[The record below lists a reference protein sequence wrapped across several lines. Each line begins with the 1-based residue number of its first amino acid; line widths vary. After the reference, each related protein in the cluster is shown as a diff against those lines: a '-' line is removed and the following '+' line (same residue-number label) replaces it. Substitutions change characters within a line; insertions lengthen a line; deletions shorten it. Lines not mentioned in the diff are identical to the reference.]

1 MDRLKVLQAL
11 TEGRIVPLFYHPD
24 SDTAFQIA
32 AACYRGGARVV
43 EFTNRGPFAHEVF
56 AALRKQLW
64 KDLPGML
71 LGVGSVQDSGTA
83 SLYMQMGANF
93 VVTPL
98 LRTDVIS
105 TCNRR
110 KVAVIPGVSTSSEIG
125 VAEEMGCELVKIT
138 PGDVLGPA
146 FLKAHLAPCPW
157 TRAMISG
164 GVTPDEGN
172 LKAWFQAGAACVGM
186 GSKLITADITER
198 RDWTSLEQTV
208 RRTVELT
215 GQF

>member
-1 MDRLKVLQAL
+1 MDRLKVLQSL
-11 TEGRIVPLFYHPD
+11 TEGRLIPLFYHPD
-24 SDTAFQIA
+24 AGIAFEIA
-32 AACYRGGARVV
+32 AACYRGGARVI

-56 AALRKQLW
+56 ASLRKQLW
-64 KDLPGML
+64 KELPGML
-71 LGVGSVQDSGTA
+71 LGVGSVQDAGTA
-83 SLYMQMGANF
+83 ALYIQMGADF

-125 VAEEMGCELVKIT
+125 IAEETGCELVKIT

-164 GVTPDEGN
+164 GVTPDEES
-172 LKAWFQAGAACVGM
+172 LKAWFQAGATCVGM
-186 GSKLITADITER
+186 GSKLITSDIIER
-198 RDWTSLEQTV
+198 CDWTALEQSV
-208 RRTVELT
+208 RRTMGLINLI
-215 GQF
+215 